1 MASIDTRVLRSAV
14 PATLAVGA
22 ISTIIGL
29 IVAGGKGVWGGVIG
43 TVIVIAFFS
52 VGQGVLGYV
61 LRNNPSIAMSVAL
74 LIYLTKV
81 GVLFILLII
90 FQNTSL
96 FNDQVFAGTIVA
108 CTLTWTFA
116 EVIIF
121 ARSKVLII
129 EPGSGP
135 NQ

>member
-1 MASIDTRVLRSAV
+1 MASIDARVLRSAV
-14 PATLAVGA
+14 PATLVVG
-22 ISTIIGL
+22 IVGTVIGFF
-29 IVAGGKGVWGGVIG
+29 VADGKGVWAGVIG
-43 TVIVIAFFS
+43 TIIVIAFFS

-61 LRNNPSIAMSVAL
+61 LRNNPAIAMSVAL

-90 FQNTSL
+90 FQGTTL
-96 FNDQVFAGTIVA
+96 FDNQVFAGTVVA

-116 EVIIF
+116 EVVVF
-121 ARSKVLII
+121 ARGKVLVI